1 MSDKDPG
8 VRLNQAILLLA
19 GAIFLVA
26 IVAPEDGRFYWT
38 PLTIGL
44 AYLGAAI
51 AGGRQ
56 GGHWAT
62 ACGLTG
68 WGAAVVFAGAAR
80 PDLDISGLYLT
91 GGGLGIAAGLLLQ
104 RADFSVSPM
113 GLALTVT
120 AGGLILALTTQ
131 AAGVLDDART
141 YAAALGAVA
150 VTNIVLAARTELAR
164 RRPMALEPKGGES

>member
-51 AGGRQ
+51 AGGLSRERFL
-56 GGHWAT
+56 APD
-62 ACGLTG
+62 AR
-68 WGAAVVFAGAAR
+68 AR
-80 PDLDISGLYLT
+80 PGMDHRRG
-91 GGGLGIAAGLLLQ
+91 AHRRAG
-104 RADFSVSPM
+104 RRWRERNRPEPRS
-113 GLALTVT
+113 
-120 AGGLILALTTQ
+120 
-131 AAGVLDDART
+131 
-141 YAAALGAVA
+141 LGAEDRA
-150 VTNIVLAARTELAR
+150 F
-164 RRPMALEPKGGES
+164 RP